1 MSDAPPPSLD
11 AAQLA
16 ARITLTRRLAVG
28 STLGLIVLGV
38 AWELW
43 LAPLP
48 GGTGKLAWKVLP
60 LTFAVAGLLKEKLYT
75 YRWVSLLVWLYVTEG
90 LVRATSDGGAVIPL
104 ALLELVLGLTLFT
117 ACALH
122 VRLRL
127 ANGRLQASAA
137 G

>member
-1 MSDAPPPSLD
+1 
-11 AAQLA
+11 
-16 ARITLTRRLAVG
+16 
-28 STLGLIVLGV
+28 
-38 AWELW
+38 
-43 LAPLP
+43 
-48 GGTGKLAWKVLP
+48 
-60 LTFAVAGLLKEKLYT
+60 LKEKLYT